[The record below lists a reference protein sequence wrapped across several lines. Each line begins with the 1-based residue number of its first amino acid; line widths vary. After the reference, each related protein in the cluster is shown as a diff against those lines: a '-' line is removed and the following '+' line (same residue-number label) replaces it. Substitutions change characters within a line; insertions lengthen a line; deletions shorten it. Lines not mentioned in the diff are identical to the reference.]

1 MHSVNLAP
9 VPQPLAIFDQ
19 FTAHQTEVL
28 AIKEKVLSLTGDSF
42 DVKLAN
48 GQPIFKVKGKLMSIS
63 GRKAVT
69 DTSNNHLFDI
79 VKEHLHIHST
89 YAAESPDGK
98 KILQVKSGI
107 NLLGSKATATF
118 TSPATGNT
126 HVLKMKGNWI
136 DSKADIVDESTNA
149 VVAQIDRKLLSG
161 RDIFFDQQTYAVIVA
176 PGVDMALIAALCI
189 CFDEKN
195 NEQD

>member
-107 NLLGSKATATF
+107 NRAFSSYIF
-118 TSPATGNT
+118 DTSFINLCLFIMSANIYMHLTDKQSSA
-126 HVLKMKGNWI
+126 LKPPPPSPPQPQAILM
-136 DSKADIVDESTNA
+136 S
-149 VVAQIDRKLLSG
+149 
-161 RDIFFDQQTYAVIVA
+161 
-176 PGVDMALIAALCI
+176 
-189 CFDEKN
+189 
-195 NEQD
+195 

>member
-1 MHSVNLAP
+1 
-9 VPQPLAIFDQ
+9 
-19 FTAHQTEVL
+19 
-28 AIKEKVLSLTGDSF
+28 
-42 DVKLAN
+42 
-48 GQPIFKVKGKLMSIS
+48 
-63 GRKAVT
+63 
-69 DTSNNHLFDI
+69 
-79 VKEHLHIHST
+79 
-89 YAAESPDGK
+89 
-98 KILQVKSGI
+98 
-107 NLLGSKATATF
+107 
-118 TSPATGNT
+118 
-126 HVLKMKGNWI
+126 MKGNWI